1 MAEVRSAEPGRMVT
15 SIDSNLLLGMYQSR
29 YGAAGTAVTAGPTTG
44 KRTTPTA
51 PWNRETSAAE
61 TSAAVKAALAGR
73 KFVNEGGAV
82 LDVKGASTDYK
93 KLFALY
99 QGLGALMGV
108 AERAGAKGLT
118 SLEQTKLSQAFA
130 RGLGEISSYVADLD
144 VDKFRMIQGETAIS
158 AKTVGVPKTKTE
170 YVTPPLVSGSSENV
184 VPAFTGNVQ
193 FNMAIKRSG
202 STINVPIDLAGM
214 GGQTRSMVNV
224 VNYINQ
230 QLQASGVD
238 ARVAS
243 QRIPGTAKTT
253 TVGGKTVEIGK
264 NPDQWALKINVAA
277 GETVSF
283 AAAAT
288 AGAVYVAQNA
298 GNPDPDG
305 KSTTKD
311 STEAA
316 QFLKFQTDTTNVPS
330 PLQPN
335 GEANWVDG
343 RVFAKTLGPEVKTIR
358 EQVVGADG
366 SIYMLA
372 DVTDKVAGQEIK
384 GDQDVALLKYDAAGQ
399 LVFARTL
406 GASDEAS
413 GLGLALSAD
422 GKIAV
427 AGSVTGQLNGATNGP
442 LNSTGAFASQA
453 DSFVTLFD
461 ADGQELW
468 TQRRGARQ
476 GDEASEVAFGADGT
490 VYVSGR
496 ADSVMPGTT
505 SVGGTDGYI
514 EAFKADA
521 TGKVQTLFTTS
532 FGTTGTDKPAGLVV
546 DGTSIVVASNED
558 GRGVLRRYDV
568 SGGAPVL
575 TATRDLGD
583 LQGGQITGL
592 ALDGGNLIV
601 AGTAGNPNLS
611 GLTVTNAHAG
621 GSDAFAA
628 RMSANLSGG
637 GQVAYYGGAGDD
649 SATSLAVSGGQV
661 WIGGSAGTDL
671 PGYPD
676 KIGVKDGF
684 LARLD
689 IGTGTVA
696 WSRRF
701 TGKDGRAA
709 PTAIAVDTTGASVLD
724 RIGLPKGE
732 LDMSDSQRIT
742 AATSLRGGDQFTL
755 KTGLG
760 RNSTI
765 TIEETD
771 TLDTLAQKIRR
782 ASGFQAKVS
791 LASSEGRRYLRIEP
805 TTDRVTLE
813 FGPGKAD
820 KNGLEMLGIPEGIV
834 RKTKMVDGKTMPA
847 DGKSMLYGL
856 GLPSDLNLDDD
867 LERKH
872 ALAEIGSA
880 MGIVRQV
887 YKDLVA
893 AANPRSAQAAA
904 AAASGPV
911 PAYLNNQIA
920 NYQAALARLGG

>member
-1 MAEVRSAEPGRMVT
+1 MVT
-15 SIDSNLLLGMYQSR
+15 SIDSSLLLNFYQSR
-29 YGAAGTAVTAGPTTG
+29 NTATGSGPAVGGTTASRRGA
-44 KRTTPTA
+44 PTA
-51 PWNRETSAAE
+51 PWNQESSAAATSAG
-61 TSAAVKAALAGR
+61 VKAALAGR
-73 KFVNEGGAV
+73 KFVNENEAK
-82 LDVKGASTDYK
+82 LDLPGASQDYK

-99 QGLGALMGV
+99 QGLGVLMGV
-108 AERAGAKGLT
+108 AEQAGGKGL
-118 SLEQTKLSQAFA
+118 LAADQAKLGRAFS
-130 RGLGEISSYVADLD
+130 RGLSEISAYVADLD
-144 VDKFRMIQGETAIS
+144 VDKFRMIQGEAATS
-158 AKTVGVPKTKTE
+158 AKTAVGIPKTKTE
-170 YVTPPLVSGSSENV
+170 YVTAPLVSGTAETA
-184 VPAFTGNVQ
+184 VPAFAGTVQ
-193 FNMAIKRSG
+193 FDMAVKRSG
-202 STINVPIDLAGM
+202 ATVNVPIDLAGM

-230 QLQASGVD
+230 QLQAAGVD

-243 QRIPGTAKTT
+243 QRIAGTVKTA
-253 TVGGKTVEIGK
+253 TVNGRTVEVGR
-264 NPDQWALKINVAA
+264 NPDQFALKIKVSV

-283 AAAAT
+283 SAAAT

-316 QFLKFQTDTTNVPS
+316 QFLKFQTDTTNVPA
-330 PLQPN
+330 PPQPT

-343 RVFAKTLGPEVKTIR
+343 RLFSKTLGPEVKTIR

-406 GASDEAS
+406 GASDDAS
-413 GLGLALSAD
+413 GLGLAISAD
-422 GKIAV
+422 GKVAV
-427 AGSVTGQLNGATNGP
+427 AGSVKGELNGATNGP
-442 LNSTGAFASQA
+442 LNSTGAFAEQT

-461 ADGQELW
+461 AEGQELW

-476 GDEASEVAFGADGT
+476 GDEASEVAFGAEGT
-490 VYVSGR
+490 VYVAGKAS
-496 ADSVMPGTT
+496 STMPGTT
-505 SVGGTDGYI
+505 QIGGVDGYL

-521 TGKVQTLFTTS
+521 TGKVQTLFTTA
-532 FGTTGTDKPAGLVV
+532 FGGAGTDKPAGLVV
-546 DGTSIVVASNED
+546 DGTSVVVASNED
-558 GRGVLRRYDV
+558 GRGVLRRYDL
-568 SGGAPVL
+568 SGGTPVL
-575 TATRDLGD
+575 TATKDLGD

-592 ALDGGNLIV
+592 ALDGGDVVV
-601 AGTAGNPNLS
+601 AGSTSNPGLS
-611 GLTVTNAHAG
+611 GLSVTRAHAG

-628 RMSANLSGG
+628 RMTADLSGG

-649 SATSLAVSGGQV
+649 RATSLAVSGGQV

-671 PGYPD
+671 PGYAD
-676 KIGVKDGF
+676 KIGAKDGF

-689 IGTGTVA
+689 VAAGTVD

-709 PTAIAVDTTGASVLD
+709 PTAIAVDTSGASVLD
-724 RIGLPKGE
+724 RIGLPRGE
-732 LDMSDSQRIT
+732 LDLSDSQRLT
-742 AATSLRGGDQFTL
+742 AASSLRAGDQFTI

-760 RNSTI
+760 RNSTV
-765 TIEETD
+765 TIEDKD

-782 ASGFQAKVS
+782 ASGFQAKVTITTTDGKRS
-791 LASSEGRRYLRIEP
+791 LRIEP

-813 FGPGKAD
+813 FGSGKTD
-820 KNGLEMLGIPEGIV
+820 KDALEMLGIPEGIV
-834 RKTKMVDGKTMPA
+834 RKTKVVDGKTVPA

-856 GLPSDLNLDDD
+856 GLPSNLNLDDEI
-867 LERKH
+867 ERKH

-893 AANPRSAQAAA
+893 AANPRAAQQAA